1 MANEVEPGGRPKG
14 PAPDKDRAQ
23 DMSHAEKTREDKAK
37 GMSPADGFRED
48 KALAERLG
56 ALDRRLKAAE
66 GERAVRRAQEAE
78 RPGPS
83 GIGQALRLSSEFIAA
98 IIVGGG
104 LGWAAD
110 RWLGTSPWGMI
121 LLLMLGFA
129 AGVMNVMRAS
139 GMLKPARGRDG
150 GKDAGSGDR

>member
-1 MANEVEPGGRPKG
+1 MTDEGEPRTPPKG
-14 PAPDKDRAQ
+14 GSGAKD
-23 DMSHAEKTREDKAK
+23 
-37 GMSPADGFRED
+37 ADGD

-56 ALDRRLKAAE
+56 ALERRLRAAE
-66 GERAVRRAQEAE
+66 GERAARRADEARME
-78 RPGPS
+78 NSGPS
-83 GIGQALRLSSEFIAA
+83 GLGQALRLSSEFMAG

-104 LGWAAD
+104 LGWAID

-139 GMLKPARGRDG
+139 GMLKPARGQG
-150 GKDAGSGDR
+150 PSDR

>member
-1 MANEVEPGGRPKG
+1 MANEVEPGGAPKG
-14 PAPDKDRAQ
+14 PAQREDRA
-23 DMSHAEKTREDKAK
+23 R
-37 GMSPADGFRED
+37 GMSPADAIRED

-66 GERAVRRAQEAE
+66 GERAVQRAQEAE
-78 RPGPS
+78 TPGPS

-98 IIVGGG
+98 IIVGGA

-139 GMLKPARGRDG
+139 GMLKPARGRG
-150 GKDAGSGDR
+150 EGER

>member
-1 MANEVEPGGRPKG
+1 MANEVEPGGKPKG
-14 PAPDKDRAQ
+14 PVQNKDKAQ
-23 DMSHAEKTREDKAK
+23 DMSQAERI
-37 GMSPADGFRED
+37 RED

-66 GERAVRRAQEAE
+66 GERAVQRAQEGE

-83 GIGQALRLSSEFIAA
+83 GLGQALRLSSEFIAA

-139 GMLKPARGRDG
+139 GMLKPARGKDG
-150 GKDAGSGDR
+150 NKGG

>member
-1 MANEVEPGGRPKG
+1 MTDEGEPRP
-14 PAPDKDRAQ
+14 PPKDG
-23 DMSHAEKTREDKAK
+23 SGAK
-37 GMSPADGFRED
+37 DADGD

-56 ALDRRLKAAE
+56 ALERRLRAAE
-66 GERAVRRAQEAE
+66 GERAARRADEARME
-78 RPGPS
+78 NSGPS
-83 GIGQALRLSSEFIAA
+83 GLGQALRLSSEFMAG

-104 LGWAAD
+104 LGWAID

-139 GMLKPARGRDG
+139 GMLKPARGQG
-150 GKDAGSGDR
+150 PSDR

>member
-1 MANEVEPGGRPKG
+1 MANEVEPGGKPKG
-14 PAPDKDRAQ
+14 GLQDKDK
-23 DMSHAEKTREDKAK
+23 D
-37 GMSPADGFRED
+37 
-48 KALAERLG
+48 LAERLG

-66 GERAVRRAQEAE
+66 GERSEQRAQEAE

-83 GIGQALRLSSEFIAA
+83 GLGQALRLSSEFIAA

-139 GMLKPARGRDG
+139 GMLKPARGKDG
-150 GKDAGSGDR
+150 GKGGGQGDRKS

>member
-1 MANEVEPGGRPKG
+1 MTNEVEPGQTPKG
-14 PAPDKDRAQ
+14 PVQGQDKARDK
-23 DMSHAEKTREDKAK
+23 SLAEKTRED
-37 GMSPADGFRED
+37 R
-48 KALAERLG
+48 ALAERLG

-66 GERAVRRAQEAE
+66 GERSVQRAQEAE

-83 GIGQALRLSSEFIAA
+83 GLGQALRLSSEFIAA
-98 IIVGGG
+98 IIVGGA

-139 GMLKPARGRDG
+139 GMLKPARGKG
-150 GKDAGSGDR
+150 GGQGERNP

>member
-1 MANEVEPGGRPKG
+1 MANEVEPGGKPQG
-14 PAPDKDRAQ
+14 SIQDKDRAQ
-23 DMSHAEKTREDKAK
+23 SMSHADNI
-37 GMSPADGFRED
+37 RED
-48 KALAERLG
+48 KALAERFD

-66 GERAVRRAQEAE
+66 GERAVQRAQEAE
-78 RPGPS
+78 RQIGNRSGPS
-83 GIGQALRLSSEFIAA
+83 GLGQALRLSSEFIAA
-98 IIVGGG
+98 IIVGGA

-139 GMLKPARGRDG
+139 GMLKPARGKDG
-150 GKDAGSGDR
+150 GKDAGPGDRIS

>member
-1 MANEVEPGGRPKG
+1 MANEVEPGRPPEGAGQHK
-14 PAPDKDRAQ
+14 AQ
-23 DMSHAEKTREDKAK
+23 DRSSVDRLREDKV
-37 GMSPADGFRED
+37 
-48 KALAERLG
+48 LAERLG

-66 GERAVRRAQEAE
+66 GERAGQRVKEAE
-78 RPGPS
+78 KDRSGPS
-83 GIGQALRLSSEFIAA
+83 GLGQALRLSSEFIAA

-104 LGWAAD
+104 MGWAAD

-139 GMLKPARGRDG
+139 GMMKPARGKDG
-150 GKDAGSGDR
+150 GKDAGLGDRTQ